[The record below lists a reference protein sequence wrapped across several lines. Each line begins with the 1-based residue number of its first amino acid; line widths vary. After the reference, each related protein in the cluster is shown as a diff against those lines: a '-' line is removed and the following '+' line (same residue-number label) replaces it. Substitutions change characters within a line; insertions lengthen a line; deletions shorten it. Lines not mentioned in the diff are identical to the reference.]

1 MTSPPTLPVE
11 VDEASPAFPLLAD
24 LIAGDDLVVITGA
37 GISYGLKRKGGAGGV
52 PGWEELLRRI
62 HKQMAGLLPADLND
76 EITFVLEESPVP
88 TQCLLESA
96 SRLRE
101 ADPEAYKE
109 ELLAQVTPEPGQF
122 SPAHSAIEKLNP
134 RGIITF
140 NYDDCHEAAHEA
152 EYAKSMPTLTPYTED
167 SMVNQL
173 AARLRDK
180 FFLKAHGCIHDD
192 SGPLVLDW
200 ASYRAI
206 LSKHPVYRA
215 FFQNILTNFNCL
227 FVGFG
232 LSDPDFDMFVDVLA
246 STYGSPVSQHVA
258 VRHVKDYSREEFV
271 LKGRYGITCLHVS
284 DYPRIPELIDLASKT
299 AGPSLKRH
307 LELALSS
314 DMEERQK
321 AHLHF
326 QNLGMLGKRCASEAL
341 KSMLAS
347 ETDEFRLSEIIFSL
361 GVIDSKGNKDSI
373 MGAVANP
380 AHGTS
385 APAGR
390 ALTVLRPALDMT
402 DLSIIEEWKAYYE
415 VHTFKDDP
423 NNRLKQYCEYYLIY
437 VPAKFSSS

>member
-1 MTSPPTLPVE
+1 MTSPPTPPVE
-11 VDEASPAFPLLAD
+11 VDEASAAFSLLAD

-37 GISYGLKRKGGAGGV
+37 GISFGLKRKGGADGV

-62 HKQMAGLLPADLND
+62 HKHMAELLPADLNR

-88 TQCLLESA
+88 TQCLLEAA

-101 ADPEAYKE
+101 VDPKE
-109 ELLAQVTPEPGQF
+109 YEQQLLAQVTPDPGQF
-122 SPAHSAIEKLNP
+122 SPTHLAIEKLNP

-140 NYDDCHEAAHEA
+140 NYDDCHEAAYEA
-152 EYAKSMPTLTPYTED
+152 EHTKSMPTLTPYTED
-167 SMVNQL
+167 AMVEQL
-173 AARLRDK
+173 IARLRNR

-258 VRHVKDYSREEFV
+258 FRHVKDYSREEFV
-271 LKGRYGITCLHVS
+271 LRGRYGITCLHVS
-284 DYPRIPELIDLASKT
+284 DYLKIPDLIELASKT
-299 AGPSLKRH
+299 AGPSLQRD

-314 DMEERQK
+314 DIEERQK
-321 AHLHF
+321 AHRHF
-326 QNLGMLGKRCASEAL
+326 QDLGMLGRRCASAAL

-347 ETDEFRLSEIIFSL
+347 ETNEFRLSEIVFSL
-361 GVIDSKGNKDSI
+361 GVIDAKGNKDSI
-373 MGAVANP
+373 MSAVANP
-380 AHGTS
+380 THHTS

-390 ALTVLRPALDMT
+390 ALTVLRPALDVA
-402 DLSIIEEWKAYYE
+402 DLPIIGKWKDYYE
-415 VHTFKDDP
+415 AHTFKDDP